1 MAASRGAPQSH
12 PVSQRVD
19 PQVVWNI
26 RGGRR
31 VDAAHRTGQAAIEA
45 IGIACVAWPN
55 GGRRG
60 RQFGLLDAFAPDRT
74 L

>member
-1 MAASRGAPQSH
+1 MAASRRRATSH

-19 PQVVWNI
+19 PQVVWGI

-31 VDAAHRTGQAAIEA
+31 VDAAHPTGQATIEA

-55 GGRRG
+55 GGHRG
-60 RQFGLLDAFAPDRT
+60 RQFGLLDASAP
-74 L
+74 